1 MLKNLSIGKKL
12 ILGFSMVVVLML
24 VVAVTG
30 YNALS
35 NSSDGFGTYRGFARD
50 ANLSGRIQAM
60 VLYNR
65 MNFKTYM
72 SSNADEDKEKFNV
85 RQTQMQ
91 GFIDQAT
98 IDIQNVERASLI
110 KTVKQNADLYGNTFE
125 RITKLIDVR
134 NHAVQDQLDVLG
146 PATE

>member
-12 ILGFSMVVVLML
+12 IIGFSLVIVLML
-24 VVAVTG
+24 IVAMTG
-30 YNALS
+30 FTALS
-35 NSSDGFGTYRGFARD
+35 KSSDGFGTYRGFAKN
-50 ANLSGRIQAM
+50 ANLAGRIQAM

-91 GFIDQAT
+91 F
-98 IDIQNVERASLI
+98 V
-110 KTVKQNADLYGNTFE
+110 
-125 RITKLIDVR
+125 
-134 NHAVQDQLDVLG
+134 
-146 PATE
+146 